1 LLRKRIIQRALP
13 LLLFTLTGLLVMGY
27 HPGFEDDG
35 IYLTAVKA
43 DLNPAL
49 YGHDSDFFRLQMQAS
64 VFDGGMAHFVRWTGI
79 PLAWAELF
87 WQFAALFFI
96 LWACRRIAA
105 QIFEQP
111 HAQWAAVAMV
121 AAMFTLPVAGTAL
134 NIADQ
139 HLHPRNL
146 ATALILMAVAW
157 ILEGKRRQALPAL
170 LLAFV
175 LHPIMAALGMSF
187 CVFLV
192 MALLEPV
199 PFRLR
204 AEQGSLAAAAPL
216 GWLFVPTSPSWR
228 LALASKSYY
237 SIWRWTWYEW
247 LGALAPL
254 FLFWL
259 LWRLARKR
267 TEIPSAGAKARVDSG
282 LLSARLKSCPVTK
295 LSVVLDDGG
304 YSAACEERLARFALA
319 VFAYGVFQ
327 QIVAM
332 ALLTPDSLVR
342 LTPLQPMRYLQLVYI
357 FMALAA
363 GGLMGRFLLKT
374 QVWRWAVYLLVF
386 NGGMFLVQWELI
398 DDGAHLELPTMASGN
413 PWLQAFDWIRQNTP
427 ADAYFALDPLYL
439 AGPGEGFHNFRALA
453 ERSALSDGIKDTA
466 VVTEVPSLAPVWH
479 EQQLALAGWDHFQLA
494 DFERLKAQLGV
505 DWVVADSPQT
515 AGLDCRWHNRSLS
528 VCEIP

>member
-1 LLRKRIIQRALP
+1 MP
-13 LLLFTLTGLLVMGY
+13 LLLLTLTGFLVMGY

-49 YGHDSDFFRLQMQAS
+49 FPHDSDFFRLQMQAS

-79 PLAWAELF
+79 PVAWAELL
-87 WQFAALFFI
+87 WQFAALFLI

-105 QIFEQP
+105 QIFADAR
-111 HAQWAAVAMV
+111 AQWAAVAMV

-146 ATALILMAVAW
+146 ATALILIAVAW
-157 ILEGKRRQALPAL
+157 ILEGKRWQAVPAL
-170 LLAFV
+170 LLAFAM
-175 LHPIMAALGMSF
+175 HPIMAALGMSF
-187 CVFLV
+187 CIFLGL
-192 MALLEPV
+192 ALLVPV

-204 AEQGSLAAAAPL
+204 AAQGSLAAAAPL
-216 GWLFVPTSPSWR
+216 GWLFVPTNPSWR

-259 LWRLARKR
+259 LWRLAQR
-267 TEIPSAGAKARVDSG
+267 SNQD
-282 LLSARLKSCPVTK
+282 
-295 LSVVLDDGG
+295 
-304 YSAACEERLARFALA
+304 RLARFALA
-319 VFAYGVFQ
+319 VLAYGVFQ

-342 LTPLQPMRYLQLVYI
+342 LSPLQPMRYLQLVYI

-363 GGLMGRFLLKT
+363 GGLLGRFLLKT

-386 NGGMFLVQWELI
+386 NGGMFLVQWEVI
-398 DDGAHLELPTMASGN
+398 DDGAHLELPASATSN
-413 PWLQAFDWIRQNTP
+413 PWLEAFNWIRQNTP

-439 AGPGEGFHNFRALA
+439 ASPGEGFHNFRALA
-453 ERSALSDGIKDTA
+453 ERSTLSDAIKDTA

-479 EQQLALAGWDHFQLA
+479 EQQLALAGWPHFQLP
-494 DFERLKAQLGV
+494 DFERLKAQFGV
-505 DWVVADSPQT
+505 NWVLVNSPQT
-515 AGLDCRWHNRSLS
+515 AGLDCRWHNGALA
-528 VCEIP
+528 VCQIP

>member
-1 LLRKRIIQRALP
+1 MLRKRIIQEAVP
-13 LLLFTLTGLLVMGY
+13 LFLLTLTGFLVMGY
-27 HPGFEDDG
+27 HPGYEDDG

-49 YGHDSDFFRLQMQAS
+49 FPHDSDFFRLQMQAS

-79 PLAWAELF
+79 PVAWAELL
-87 WQFAALFFI
+87 WQFAALFLI

-105 QIFEQP
+105 QIFADAR
-111 HAQWAAVAMV
+111 AQWAAVAMV

-146 ATALILMAVAW
+146 ATALILIAVAW
-157 ILEGKRRQALPAL
+157 ILEGKRWQAVPAL
-170 LLAFV
+170 LLAFA
-175 LHPIMAALGMSF
+175 LHPIMAALGISF
-187 CVFLV
+187 CVFLGL
-192 MALLEPV
+192 ALLEPV

-204 AEQGSLAAAAPL
+204 AAQGSLAAAAPL

-259 LWRLARKR
+259 LWRLAQRNNQDHC
-267 TEIPSAGAKARVDSG
+267 SQD
-282 LLSARLKSCPVTK
+282 
-295 LSVVLDDGG
+295 
-304 YSAACEERLARFALA
+304 RLARFALA

-342 LTPLQPMRYLQLVYI
+342 LMPLQPMRYLQLVYI

-363 GGLMGRFLLKT
+363 GGLLGRFLLKA

-398 DDGAHLELPTMASGN
+398 DDGAHLELPSTATRN
-413 PWLQAFDWIRQNTP
+413 PWLQAFDWVRQNTP

-439 AGPGEGFHNFRALA
+439 ASPGEGFHNFRALA

-479 EQQLALAGWDHFQLA
+479 EQQLALAGWPHFQLS
-494 DFERLKAQLGV
+494 DFERLKVQFGV
-505 DWVVADSPQT
+505 NWVLVDSAQT
-515 AGLDCRWHNRSLS
+515 AGLDCRWHDRSLS

>member
-1 LLRKRIIQRALP
+1 MLRKRIIQEALP
-13 LLLFTLTGLLVMGY
+13 LLLLTLTGFLVMGY

-49 YGHDSDFFRLQMQAS
+49 FPHDSDFFRLQMQAS

-79 PLAWAELF
+79 PVAWAELL
-87 WQFAALFFI
+87 WQFAALFLI

-105 QIFEQP
+105 QIFADAR
-111 HAQWAAVAMV
+111 AQWAAVAMV

-146 ATALILMAVAW
+146 ATALILIAVAW
-157 ILEGKRRQALPAL
+157 ILEGKRWQAVPAL
-170 LLAFV
+170 LLAFAM
-175 LHPIMAALGMSF
+175 HPIMAALGMSF
-187 CVFLV
+187 CIFLGL
-192 MALLEPV
+192 ALLVPV

-204 AEQGSLAAAAPL
+204 AAQGSLAAAAPL
-216 GWLFVPTSPSWR
+216 GWLFVPTNPSWR

-259 LWRLARKR
+259 LWRLVQR
-267 TEIPSAGAKARVDSG
+267 SNQD
-282 LLSARLKSCPVTK
+282 
-295 LSVVLDDGG
+295 
-304 YSAACEERLARFALA
+304 RLARFALA
-319 VFAYGVFQ
+319 VLAYGVFQ

-342 LTPLQPMRYLQLVYI
+342 LSPLQPMRYLQLVYI

-363 GGLMGRFLLKT
+363 GGLLGRFLLKT

-386 NGGMFLVQWELI
+386 NGGMFLVQWEVI
-398 DDGAHLELPTMASGN
+398 DDGAHLELPASATSN
-413 PWLQAFDWIRQNTP
+413 PWLEAFNWIRQNTP

-439 AGPGEGFHNFRALA
+439 ASPGEGFHNFRALA
-453 ERSALSDGIKDTA
+453 ERSTLSDAIKDTA

-479 EQQLALAGWDHFQLA
+479 EQQLALAGWPHFQRA
-494 DFERLKAQLGV
+494 DFERLKAQFGV
-505 DWVVADSPQT
+505 NWVLVNSPQT
-515 AGLDCRWHNRSLS
+515 ARLDCRWHNGALA
-528 VCEIP
+528 VCQIP